1 MMDECAYNPETKQV
15 YLKFERTMIVV
26 DVEDFMDMLYTLE
39 QTKAIIQ
46 EDPDVT
52 LGEYEDEE
60 GNIWQE
66 FIVKDENEEYS

>member
-1 MMDECAYNPETKQV
+1 MDECAYNPETKQV

-26 DVEDFMDMLYTLE
+26 DIEDFMDMMYTLE

-46 EDPDVT
+46 EDPEVT

-60 GNIWQE
+60 GNVWQE
-66 FIVKDENEEYS
+66 FIVKDENEKYS

>member
-1 MMDECAYNPETKQV
+1 MDECAYNPETKQV

-26 DVEDFMDMLYTLE
+26 DIEDFMDMMYTLE

-46 EDPDVT
+46 EDPEVT
-52 LGEYEDEE
+52 LGEYEDDE
-60 GNIWQE
+60 GNVWQE

>member
-1 MMDECAYNPETKQV
+1 MDECAYNPETKQV

-26 DVEDFMDMLYTLE
+26 DVEDFMDMLYTL
-39 QTKAIIQ
+39 QDVKSVIQ

-60 GNIWQE
+60 GNCWEE
-66 FIVKDENEEYS
+66 FIVKSENEDYS

>member
-1 MMDECAYNPETKQV
+1 MDECAYNPDTKQV

-26 DVEDFMDMLYTLE
+26 DIEEFMDMMYTLE
-39 QTKAIIQ
+39 QTKAVIQ

-52 LGEYEDEE
+52 IGEYEDEE
-60 GNIWQE
+60 GNVWQE

>member
-1 MMDECAYNPETKQV
+1 MDECAYNPETKQV

-26 DVEDFMDMLYTLE
+26 DVEDFMDMMYTLE
-39 QTKAIIQ
+39 QTKSIIQ
-46 EDPDVT
+46 EDPEVT

-60 GNIWQE
+60 GNVWQE

>member
-1 MMDECAYNPETKQV
+1 MDECAYNPDTKQV

-26 DVEDFMDMLYTLE
+26 DIEDFMDMMYTLE
-39 QTKAIIQ
+39 QTKAVIQ

-60 GNIWQE
+60 GNVWQE
-66 FIVKDENEEYS
+66 FIVKDQNEEYS

>member
-1 MMDECAYNPETKQV
+1 MDECAYNPETKQV

-26 DVEDFMDMLYTLE
+26 DVEDFMDMMYTLE
-39 QTKAIIQ
+39 QTKAVIQ
-46 EDPDVT
+46 EDPEVT

-60 GNIWQE
+60 GNVWQE

>member
-1 MMDECAYNPETKQV
+1 MDECAYNPETKQV

-26 DVEDFMDMLYTLE
+26 DVEDFMDMIYTLE
-39 QTKAIIQ
+39 QTKAVIQ
-46 EDPDVT
+46 EDPDVS

-60 GNIWQE
+60 GNVWQE

>member
-1 MMDECAYNPETKQV
+1 MDECAYNPETKQV
-15 YLKFERTMIVV
+15 YLKFDRTMIVV
-26 DVEDFMDMLYTLE
+26 DIEDFMDMMYTLE